1 MMAETSA
8 NRVDRTAR
16 QLAELSLEAEAGRYL
31 GSEDDLLKRFGV
43 SRPTLRQAAKM
54 VANDRLISVRR
65 GSRGGLYADRPDAAD
80 SVRAV
85 ARYLRL
91 NGATLHDVFVVNSPI
106 AELAGALAAGSDDPE
121 LRAQLSAFARRID
134 DSQTPGD
141 MVRAE
146 NELARLLTRMSG
158 NPAIELVMAI
168 GYSFG
173 MDEQRIRFYGS
184 PEDRAKARELQR
196 ALSQAVLDKDPDIAR
211 LLMRRRAAMLEQ
223 WFDRAD
229 GAAR

>member
-1 MMAETSA
+1 MSQSSA
-8 NRVDRTAR
+8 NRVDHIAQ
-16 QLAELSLEAEAGRYL
+16 QLAALSLEAEAGRYL

-43 SRPTLRQAAKM
+43 SRPTLRQAAKI
-54 VANDRLISVRR
+54 VANDRLLSIRR
-65 GSRGGLYADRPDAAD
+65 GPRGGLYADRPDAAD

-106 AELAGALAAGSDDPE
+106 AELAGALAAGCDDPE
-121 LRAQLSAFARRID
+121 LRAELAAFARRID
-134 DSQTPGD
+134 GHDTPGD

-146 NELARLLTRMSG
+146 NELARLLTRMAG

-173 MDEQRIRFYGS
+173 MEEQRIRFYGS
-184 PEDRAKARELQR
+184 PGDRAKARQLQR
-196 ALSQAVLDKDPDIAR
+196 ALCQAVLDKDPDIAR

-223 WFDRAD
+223 WF
-229 GAAR
+229 ARSDEAGR